1 MSVNRWWSIVGR
13 AGATGERSAAA
24 VFLPLAALFRFSD
37 GATGFDRFGGFAGR
51 DPHDGGR
58 GRDRIGRS
66 IFAFGA
72 ACHWID
78 SRMSPGRYGAQ
89 RRPAVKENG
98 HAATLAASS

>member
-37 GATGFDRFGGFAGR
+37 GATGFDRFGGFT
-51 DPHDGGR
+51 